1 MDSKKLLLIFP
12 IALLI
17 AYFGAAIF
25 YEPKYIFFI
34 KPFIIPSFM
43 VYAILANYKKLN
55 LKFYLFVL
63 FLYIGEIIMLF
74 GYQYIPALRI
84 GLLSYLLCYISLIL
98 LASEFVKKNQILSV
112 FKGFTLFVFVLNCI
126 FLVAILYIL
135 IISIDDVLTNF
146 IIVLNTIS
154 AVVLA
159 IVAVLYL
166 SNDNKSKAFLFFFGA
181 CALIINDI
189 FSALE
194 SYYLESMVLN
204 TIERLLHFAAFYL
217 IYLSVIQDNYTEKN
231 KRVFI

>member
-1 MDSKKLLLIFP
+1 
-12 IALLI
+12 
-17 AYFGAAIF
+17 
-25 YEPKYIFFI
+25 
-34 KPFIIPSFM
+34 
-43 VYAILANYKKLN
+43 
-55 LKFYLFVL
+55 
-63 FLYIGEIIMLF
+63 MLF

>member
-1 MDSKKLLLIFP
+1 MDLRKILLIFP
-12 IALLI
+12 IGFLL
-17 AYFGAAIF
+17 AYFGADVF
-25 YEPKYIFFI
+25 YDSKYIYYI

-43 VYAILANYKKLN
+43 VYVILANYKKLN

-63 FLYIGEIIMLF
+63 FFYVGETIMLF
-74 GYQYIPALRI
+74 GYKYIPALRI
-84 GLLSYLLCYISLIL
+84 GLLSYLFCYISLIFL
-98 LASEFVKKNQILSV
+98 VSEFVKTSQLLSA

-126 FLVAILYIL
+126 FLAAILYIL
-135 IISIDDVLTNF
+135 INSINDVLTNF

-154 AVVLA
+154 AVILG

-166 SNDNKSKAFLFFFGA
+166 SNDNKTKVFFYFFGA
-181 CALIINDI
+181 CSLIINDI

-217 IYLSVIQDNYTEKN
+217 IYLFMIQEDLSEKN